1 MENEWK
7 WEVRAPKCCNTVEMT
22 ASTPKFYKMPG
33 KWTEQHIQTKNG
45 KKAIPKTIPDPFPKT
60 MSKTMSKECPKW
72 FDLDI
77 RMPMKMWW
85 LMTIFPY
92 YKKAINGIYTI
103 FKHTHMLF
111 FGEKGCLLPRAAM
124 SHNIWTPS
132 LHCDNYIYIYTQ
144 SIWKRVTR
152 CEDIPSETV
161 LCQAPADRDSGCGCH
176 VDSQVK
182 VHMTCASNMIKS
194 QITKAC
200 IFVRHLACQWLFV
213 VQQLSTTWHF

>member
-1 MENEWK
+1 MAPSRKIPSNMQK
-7 WEVRAPKCCNTVEMT
+7 LSTKMCKYHRTWEVRTPKCCNAVEMA

-103 FKHTHMLF
+103 FKHTHML
-111 FGEKGCLLPRAAM
+111 
-124 SHNIWTPS
+124 
-132 LHCDNYIYIYTQ
+132 YIYTQ